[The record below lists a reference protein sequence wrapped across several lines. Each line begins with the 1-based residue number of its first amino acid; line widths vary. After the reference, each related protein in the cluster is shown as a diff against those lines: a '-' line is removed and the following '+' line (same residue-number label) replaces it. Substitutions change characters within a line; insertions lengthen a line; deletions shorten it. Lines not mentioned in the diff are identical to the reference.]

1 MATNKT
7 NQKEAKEKLM
17 QFLTEAGFDI
27 QQEISLCLSDL
38 PKTHMSKAK
47 NGKIYINISVGMR
60 KEPDQWGRD
69 LKVYVTPTAE
79 DKKNKAP
86 KNYVGG
92 GKTFIFAQN
101 GINNPS
107 DAEINA
113 IITDAEDNE
122 KSDLPFPI

>member
-1 MATNKT
+1 MAKT

-17 QFLTEAGFDI
+17 QFLTIVGFDI
-27 QQEISLCLSDL
+27 QQEISLCLSDI

-47 NGKIYINISVGMR
+47 NGKIYINISVAMR

-101 GINNPS
+101 EINNPS
-107 DAEINA
+107 DAEINEV
-113 IITDAEDNE
+113 IPNE
-122 KSDLPFPI
+122 TRDEKGNLPFRK